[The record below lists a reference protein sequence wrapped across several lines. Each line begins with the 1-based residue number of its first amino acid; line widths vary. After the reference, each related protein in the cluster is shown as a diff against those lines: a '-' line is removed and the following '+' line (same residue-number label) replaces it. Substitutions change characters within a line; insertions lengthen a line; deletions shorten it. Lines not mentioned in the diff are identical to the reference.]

1 MIKTYEIARKI
12 CTEQLYSLL
21 VFPWIR
27 KYKSKLSLLLPY
39 YFFLFLFM
47 CVCCGTFDIHVY
59 HLSLFASIV

>member
-39 YFFLFLFM
+39 FFFFYSCL
-47 CVCCGTFDIHVY
+47 CVCVVELLIYMYIIFHC
-59 HLSLFASIV
+59 LLP

>member
-39 YFFLFLFM
+39 FFFFIPVYV
-47 CVCCGTFDIHVY
+47 CVLWNF
-59 HLSLFASIV
+59 